1 MGRTA
6 VGGVWVA
13 SVAIMLFASGSQAA
27 TAARAVFWIMVV
39 VHAIECVVFLP
50 RMRRAGGSLG
60 AHVFQTFLFG
70 AFHLRTL
77 APEQGADA

>member
-27 TAARAVFWIMVV
+27 IAARVVFWIMVV
-39 VHAIECVVFLP
+39 AHAIECVVFLP

-60 AHVFQTFLFG
+60 AHLFQTFLFG
-70 AFHLRTL
+70 VFHLRTL
-77 APEQGADA
+77 APEQSADA

>member
-13 SVAIMLFASGSQAA
+13 CVAIMLFASGSQAA
-27 TAARAVFWIMVV
+27 IAARAVFWIMVV
-39 VHAIECVVFLP
+39 VHAIEYVVFLP
-50 RMRRAGGSLG
+50 RMRRSGGSHG
-60 AHVFQTFLFG
+60 AHLFQTFLFG

>member
-1 MGRTA
+1 

-27 TAARAVFWIMVV
+27 IAARAVFWIMVV

-50 RMRRAGGSLG
+50 RMRRSGGSLG
-60 AHVFQTFLFG
+60 AHLFQTFLFG